1 VNRLKPFWE
10 FARGSALLV
19 IRGNRAYYTWI
30 LFLLVLI
37 VGGLVAYQNQV
48 AHGLITSNM
57 RDQVSWG
64 FYIGNF
70 AFLVGVA
77 AAAVVLVIPA
87 YVYNWAPIKE
97 VALLGELLSVA
108 AIIMCMLFVT
118 VDLGRPEMIWH
129 LIPGLGNPNFPS
141 SLLIWDILVLNS
153 YFAINLFIVTYLL
166 FKNYTGKKYNASF
179 ILPLIFL
186 SIPLAACIHTVTAFL
201 FMSLKAR
208 AFWHTAIL
216 APRFLSSAFC
226 SGPALLVLI
235 FQVLRRVGRF
245 DISDESLRKI
255 GGLLAYAMAVNLFF
269 LGTEVFT
276 EFYAMSAHSI
286 HAVFQWYGIHGRTD
300 IAVYTWLALSCNVSA
315 LVIFMVPLLR
325 DNIPTLSAGCS
336 LAVGGVFI
344 EKGMGL
350 LLPGM
355 TPGVLGE
362 VYSYGP
368 SLTEVLVGAGVWGVG
383 ALLFTLMAKVAMAI
397 TIGEFRY
404 HPREFRADQA
414 TMPPD
419 WHPGPL

>member
-1 VNRLKPFWE
+1 
-10 FARGSALLV
+10 
-19 IRGNRAYYTWI
+19 
-30 LFLLVLI
+30 
-37 VGGLVAYQNQV
+37 
-48 AHGLITSNM
+48 M

-87 YVYNWAPIKE
+87 YVYNWAPIRE

-129 LIPGLGNPNFPS
+129 MIPGLGNPNFPS

-166 FKNYTGKKYNASF
+166 FKSYTGKKYNATF

-245 DISDESLRKI
+245 EISDESLRKI

-286 HAVFQWYGIHGRTD
+286 HAVFQWYGIHGQTD
-300 IAVYTWLALSCNVSA
+300 IAIYTWLALSCNVSA
-315 LVIFMVPLLR
+315 LVIFMIPLLR

-368 SLTEVLVGAGVWGVG
+368 SLTEVLLGAGIWGVG

-404 HPREFRADQA
+404 HPRGLRADQA
-414 TMPPD
+414 TMPHD